1 MKGYTSK
8 GSVLIVDDEPDLV
21 EFVRWQLEERSYR
34 VGSALSGAEALKK
47 ISGAVVDVMV
57 ADIRMPGMDGIE
69 LIRRALEIQPDM
81 QCIVMTGHGDMD
93 TAVAAMR
100 LGAINY
106 LRKPVGID
114 ELEVAI
120 EKGMEKSDLIRALQ
134 EKTAGLEKAN
144 LELTRLRRQLE
155 NELQKEKSE
164 RRAVEEALLKSR
176 RRETAV
182 EIMNSALRCWKQAS
196 GKTKVD
202 LAEESRLWSAA
213 VDSGGTYRT
222 RTLDRYLSAATLP
235 PNPRFNDVLDTG
247 YFILNNCDLSPEDKM
262 ELERLVRHLAEL
274 LAR

>member
-1 MKGYTSK
+1 MTDRSGK

-21 EFVRWQLEERSYR
+21 EFVRWQIEERFYR
-34 VGSALSGAEALKK
+34 VESALSGAEALKK
-47 ISGAVVDVMV
+47 LKGAVMDVMV

-69 LIRRALEIQPDM
+69 LIRRALEIQPDI

-106 LRKPVGID
+106 LRKPVGVE

-120 EKGMEKSDLIRALQ
+120 EKGMEKIDLIRALQ
-134 EKTAGLEKAN
+134 EKTARLEKAN
-144 LELTRLRRQLE
+144 MELTRLRRQLE
-155 NELQKEKSE
+155 NELQKEKTE
-164 RRAVEEALLKSR
+164 RLAVEEELLKSR

-182 EIMNSALRCWKQAS
+182 EIMNRALRCWKQAA
-196 GKTKVD
+196 GKSKVD
-202 LAEESRLWSAA
+202 LAEESRIWSAA
-213 VDSGGTYRT
+213 VDNGGTYRT

-247 YFILNNCDLSPEDKM
+247 YFVLNNCQPASEEKM
-262 ELERLVRHLAEL
+262 ELERLVRYLGEL
-274 LAR
+274 LSR